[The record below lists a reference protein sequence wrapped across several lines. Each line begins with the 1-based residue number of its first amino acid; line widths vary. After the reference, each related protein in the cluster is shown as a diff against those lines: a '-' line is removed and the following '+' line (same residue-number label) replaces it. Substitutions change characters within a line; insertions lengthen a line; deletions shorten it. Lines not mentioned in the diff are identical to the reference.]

1 MKKAIFFI
9 LDEYAD
15 WEGAYLSSQLNQN
28 KNWEVKTASIKNEV
42 TSIGGFKTLVDY
54 QVKDITADIN
64 LLVLI
69 GGNSWSI
76 ENEQLRN
83 LIAERLTNKKSVAA
97 ICVAVDYLAKNGL
110 LTNFKHTGNAQ
121 YLWKNYTKYVNK
133 DDFEQKQVV
142 RDHNLVT
149 ANGTAPLEFTKQVLK
164 MISFSSDEQI
174 NKDVD
179 LYKLG
184 FYKYCSKYGNPFK

>member
-1 MKKAIFFI
+1 M
-9 LDEYAD
+9 
-15 WEGAYLSSQLNQN
+15 
-28 KNWEVKTASIKNEV
+28 
-42 TSIGGFKTLVDY
+42 
-54 QVKDITADIN
+54 
-64 LLVLI
+64 
-69 GGNSWSI
+69 
-76 ENEQLRN
+76 
-83 LIAERLTNKKSVAA
+83 
-97 ICVAVDYLAKNGL
+97 
-110 LTNFKHTGNAQ
+110 
-121 YLWKNYTKYVNK
+121 WKNYTKYVNK

>member
-149 ANGTAPLEFTKQVLK
+149 ANGTAPLEFTKQGLFVN
-164 MISFSSDEQI
+164 S
-174 NKDVD
+174 
-179 LYKLG
+179 
-184 FYKYCSKYGNPFK
+184 C